1 MSCRRV
7 CSAQPDF
14 FSVASAEAEEDHGE
28 DGEEQ
33 DDDRDEGDFE
43 GGGHLAGPWA
53 AILDASRSGA
63 SIRVIARAAGIS
75 PPRAANHP
83 RAVSAREDTHARE
96 DHSP

>member
-1 MSCRRV
+1 
-7 CSAQPDF
+7 
-14 FSVASAEAEEDHGE
+14 
-28 DGEEQ
+28 
-33 DDDRDEGDFE
+33 
-43 GGGHLAGPWA
+43 LAGPWA